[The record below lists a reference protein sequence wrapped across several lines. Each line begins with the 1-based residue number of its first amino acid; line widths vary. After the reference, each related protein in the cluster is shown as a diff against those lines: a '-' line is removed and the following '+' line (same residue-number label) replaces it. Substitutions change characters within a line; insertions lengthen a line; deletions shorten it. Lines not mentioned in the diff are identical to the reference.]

1 MTCAATATAPVL
13 PEMRRLPP
21 IGALE
26 AFVAVAGSGTLTA
39 SASELNLSVSAIS
52 RRVQA
57 LEAHVG
63 TALFER
69 LPHEL
74 RLTAAGE
81 KLRDSAA
88 PVIAAFGQLL
98 ADVGASPGQRL
109 TVGVPPSFAS
119 AWLLPRIAG
128 FRREHPAV
136 ELSFDSGGAPLARLG
151 HGLDAAIVF
160 GDTLAGG
167 FDAEV
172 LKPQNAFAVC
182 APGLVAPGLTPE
194 RALADHPFLLHRG
207 LRDVLDCWLTAH
219 GLAGR
224 APARIDYYD
233 SGPMLVAAA
242 ESGLGIALTL
252 EDMVRFYPGTSA
264 LVRPFGEAVATD
276 YSYSFVA
283 RHGALASPAL
293 RRFRDWLF
301 AQMGPA

>member
-1 MTCAATATAPVL
+1 
-13 PEMRRLPP
+13 MRRLPP

-39 SASELNLSVSAIS
+39 SAGDLNLSVSAIS

-63 TALFER
+63 TPLFER

-81 KLRDSAA
+81 RLRDSAA
-88 PVIAAFGQLL
+88 PVIAAFARVL
-98 ADVGASPGQRL
+98 ADAGDAGRSL
-109 TVGVPPSFAS
+109 TIGVPPSFAG

-128 FRREHPAV
+128 FRRDHPEV
-136 ELSFDSGGAPLARLG
+136 ELSFDSAGAPLARLG

-160 GDTLAGG
+160 TGTIADG

-172 LKPQNAFAVC
+172 LKRQHAFAVA
-182 APGLVAPGLTPE
+182 APGLVAPGLTPAA
-194 RALADHPFLLHRG
+194 ALDAHPFLLHSG
-207 LRDVLDCWLTAH
+207 LPGILDGWLAAH
-219 GLAGR
+219 DLAER
-224 APARIDYYD
+224 APARVEFFD

-242 ESGLGIALTL
+242 ENGLGIALTL
-252 EDMVRFYPGTSA
+252 EDMVRFFPGTNA
-264 LVRPFGEAVATD
+264 LIRPFGEAVATA
-276 YSYSFVA
+276 YSYTFVT
-283 RHGALASPAL
+283 RRDGLASPAL

-301 AQMGPA
+301 AAMRAG